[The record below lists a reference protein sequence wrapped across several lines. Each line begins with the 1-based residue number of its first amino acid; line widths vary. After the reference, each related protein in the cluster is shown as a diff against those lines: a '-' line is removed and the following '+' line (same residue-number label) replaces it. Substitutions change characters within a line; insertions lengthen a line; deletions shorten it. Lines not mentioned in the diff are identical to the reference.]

1 MIFACLTDI
10 EVEKS
15 MQNECASI
23 VLIKFKVQF
32 KFIVFIGKCLIKLTC
47 HCVVQAENHHTNPC
61 QHNRYMFNKN
71 KIIKLPVSPVSP
83 FWPATPES
91 PLSPFWPLPPLI
103 PFSPAT
109 PVKPVC
115 PVFHFGPGDPDV
127 TAAPAD
133 GVKSE
138 GRTTNNSFHNI
149 ITLIESR
156 SLTVLINQDDP
167 DKTHWSAGHG
177 TMFARSTWIRE
188 VAATTLAEEILARVK
203 YS

>member
-1 MIFACLTDI
+1 M
-10 EVEKS
+10 
-15 MQNECASI
+15 N
-23 VLIKFKVQF
+23 KFKVQI
-32 KFIVFIGKCLIKLTC
+32 KFILFIGEC

-91 PLSPFWPLPPLI
+91 PLSPFWPLSPLI

-115 PVFHFGPGDPDV
+115 PVFPFGPGDPDM
-127 TAAPAD
+127 TGAPAN

-138 GRTTNNSFHNI
+138 GRTSNNSFHNN
-149 ITLIESR
+149 ITLIVSCCM
-156 SLTVLINQDDP
+156 TVHINQDDP
-167 DKTHWSAGHG
+167 DKAHWSAGHG
-177 TMFARSTWIRE
+177 TMFAQSTWIRE
-188 VAATTLAEEILARVK
+188 VAATTLAEVILARV
-203 YS
+203 